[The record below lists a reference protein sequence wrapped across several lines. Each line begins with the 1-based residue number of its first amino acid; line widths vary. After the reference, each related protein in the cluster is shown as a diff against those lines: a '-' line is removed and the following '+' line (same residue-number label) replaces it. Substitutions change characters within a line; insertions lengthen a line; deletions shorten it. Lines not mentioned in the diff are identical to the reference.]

1 MRTPDFRLTIRQT
14 MWLVFVAAV
23 WCVVWVY
30 LQRWEARRT
39 IMYQQRD
46 ITRPIMLE
54 AKQDIVTAG
63 HSASEIRI
71 ERPGGMYTAE
81 WTEWLEAWEKRDG
94 QKLSLIRATVS
105 GDNGRFSLQPIIVE
119 TYGSK
124 LDAAWLDRLL
134 RTYREKGWRYKVIQA
149 AGSEYSRKHQEWIG
163 NEKTG
168 ILSERAPREP

>member
-1 MRTPDFRLTIRQT
+1 MRTPEFRLTNRQT
-14 MWLVFVAAV
+14 LWLVIVAAV
-23 WCVVWVY
+23 WCVLWVY
-30 LQRWEARRT
+30 FQRWEARRT

-46 ITRPIMLE
+46 ITRSIMLE
-54 AKQDIVTAG
+54 AKQDIVAAG
-63 HSASEIRI
+63 HTASEIRI
-71 ERPGGMYTAE
+71 ERPLGTYTAE
-81 WTEWLEAWEKRDG
+81 WTEWLEVWENRDG

-134 RTYREKGWRYKVIQA
+134 RTYRAKGWRYKVIQA
-149 AGSEYSRKHQEWIG
+149 AGSEYSRKHQEWIR

-168 ILSERAPREP
+168 VRSERAPREP

>member
-1 MRTPDFRLTIRQT
+1 MRIPVFRLTIRQT

-23 WCVVWVY
+23 WCVAWVY

-46 ITRPIMLE
+46 VTRSIMLE
-54 AKQDIVTAG
+54 AKQDIVAAG
-63 HSASEIRI
+63 HSDPEIHI
-71 ERPGGMYTAE
+71 ERPLRTYTAE
-81 WTEWLEAWEKRDG
+81 WTEWFEAWENRGG

-105 GDNGRFSLQPIIVE
+105 GDNGRFFSLQPIIVE
-119 TYGSK
+119 TYGSE

-149 AGSEYSRKHQEWIG
+149 AGSEYSRKHEEWIR
-163 NEKTG
+163 NENTG
-168 ILSERAPREP
+168 VLSERTP

>member
-1 MRTPDFRLTIRQT
+1 MRTPDFRLTIRQIL
-14 MWLVFVAAV
+14 WLVFVVAASCGA
-23 WCVVWVY
+23 WAY

-39 IMYQQRD
+39 MMYQQRD
-46 ITRPIMLE
+46 ITRSMMLE
-54 AKQDIVTAG
+54 AKQDIVAAG

-71 ERPGGMYTAE
+71 ERPLVTYTAE
-81 WTEWLEAWEKRDG
+81 WTEWLEASENRGG

-149 AGSEYSRKHQEWIG
+149 AESEYSRKYQEWIR

-168 ILSERAPREP
+168 VLSERAP

>member
-1 MRTPDFRLTIRQT
+1 MRTANFRFTSRN
-14 MWLVFVAAV
+14 MMGLVLGAAF
-23 WCVVWVY
+23 WCAFWVY

-46 ITRPIMLE
+46 VTRSIMLE
-54 AKQDIVTAG
+54 AKHDIVAAG
-63 HSASEIRI
+63 HSASEIHI
-71 ERPGGMYTAE
+71 ERPLGTYTAE
-81 WTEWLEAWEKRDG
+81 WTEWLEAWENRDG

-124 LDAAWLDRLL
+124 LVAAWLDRLL
-134 RTYREKGWRYKVIQA
+134 RAYCEKGWRYKVIQTP
-149 AGSEYSRKHQEWIG
+149 GSEYSRKHQEWIS

-168 ILSERAPREP
+168 VLSERPPREP